1 MSKKENIIKIKN
13 GFPNNSGNGILLVCQ
28 LISGKL
34 EENDFLILNDRNK
47 IQIKEVENIISSS
60 NLKDYSFI
68 IPREF
73 ENITKWSDLFGTELK
88 VENINN

>member
-1 MSKKENIIKIKN
+1 MTTIKIRN
-13 GFPNNSGNGILLVCQ
+13 GFPNIGGNGILLVCQ
-28 LISGKL
+28 LINGRL
-34 EENDFLILNDRNK
+34 EENDFLILNDQNK
-47 IQIKEVENIISSS
+47 IQIKEVENIISSG

>member
-1 MSKKENIIKIKN
+1 MSKEENTIKIKN
-13 GFPNNSGNGILLVCQ
+13 GFPNYSGNGILLVCE
-28 LISGKL
+28 LLNGKL
-34 EENDFLILNDRNK
+34 EENDYLILNDGNK

-68 IPREF
+68 IPREN

-88 VENINN
+88 VEKYK

>member
-13 GFPNNSGNGILLVCQ
+13 GFSNNSGNGILLVCQ

-73 ENITKWSDLFGTELK
+73 ENITKWNDLFGTELK